1 MERTS
6 LPWDTQARYRLIE
19 ILALWEGRVTA
30 SQIGAVF
37 DIGRQQSQKIIRQYR
52 ELAPNNL
59 LYDESKKG
67 FVPTEGFRPLFT
79 LGRVEEYLHLQGAN
93 HELESPFAGLSL
105 GAANTESLPMPNR
118 EISPRVVR
126 EIVKAARQGI
136 RLEVNYASFSNPEGE
151 DRVLVPHT
159 LVFAAGRWHVRA
171 FCEKHQQYR
180 DFVLSRFR
188 DVPEPCGTMLGKH
201 DGTQDGEWHTQV
213 EVRLIPDRR
222 LPEVERSLIAHDY
235 AMANGEL
242 VLTCRGPLVLYALR
256 ELGLNPQHSEV
267 NPRAQQVEIANR
279 EELTRWI
286 RWD

>member
-1 MERTS
+1 MDTTS
-6 LPWDTQARYRLIE
+6 LPWDMQARYRLIE
-19 ILALWEGRVTA
+19 VLALWEGKVAA
-30 SQIGAVF
+30 SQVGTVF
-37 DIGRQQSQKIIRQYR
+37 GIGRQQSQKILRQYR
-52 ELAPNNL
+52 DLAPKNL
-59 LYDESKKG
+59 VYDVSKKG
-67 FVPTEGFRPLFT
+67 FIPTEDFIPLFT
-79 LGRVEEYLHLQGAN
+79 LGRVEEYLHLQGTN
-93 HELESPFAGLSL
+93 QELESPFAGLSL

-118 EISPRVVR
+118 EVAPKVVR
-126 EIVKAARQGI
+126 EIVKAARQGT
-136 RLEVNYASFSNPEGE
+136 RLEVNYASFSNPKGE

-188 DVPEPCGTMLGKH
+188 AAPEPCGSMLGKH
-201 DGTQDGEWHTQV
+201 DGQYDADWHTHV

-222 LPEVERSLIAHDY
+222 LPEVERSLIGHDY
-235 AMANGEL
+235 GMKNGEL

>member
-37 DIGRQQSQKIIRQYR
+37 GIGRQQSQKIIRQYR
-52 ELAPNNL
+52 ELAPNSL
-59 LYDESKKG
+59 IYDESRKG
-67 FVPTEGFRPLFT
+67 FVPTEDFSPLFT

-93 HELESPFAGLSL
+93 HQLDSPFTGLSL
-105 GAANTESLPMPNR
+105 GAANTEALPMPSR
-118 EISPRVVR
+118 EISPLVVR
-126 EIVKAARQGI
+126 EIVKAARQGL
-136 RLEVNYASFSNPEGE
+136 RLEVNYASFSNPQGE
-151 DRVLVPHT
+151 DRILVPHT

-171 FCEKHQQYR
+171 FCEKHLQYR

-188 DVPEPCGTMLGKH
+188 DVPESCGSMLDNH
-201 DGTQDGEWHTQV
+201 DGMHDADWHTQV
-213 EVRLIPDRR
+213 AVRLIPDRR
-222 LPEVERSLIAHDY
+222 LPEVERTLIARDY
-235 AMANGEL
+235 GMDKGEL
-242 VLTCRGPLVLYALR
+242 SLTCRGPLVLYALR
-256 ELGLNPQHSEV
+256 EMGLNPQHSEV

-279 EELTRWI
+279 EVLTRWI